1 MITRSCPSCG
11 ARYSYPIDE
20 CTFCRIALVEQ
31 PTESGEVVAVTEVTV
46 PSLGHEDVPYWC
58 ALVARPQGG
67 FAVVKRDLPTTV
79 GDTLSFSSAEEG
91 VCYTIGVLG
100 SGVMARGLVELFLSR
115 GQRVVWVGR
124 SLERLGVARE
134 KVIGRLGRVM
144 DEDQLARAT
153 ARLTIADDHNAL
165 AECDLVLEAIVED
178 TDAKIAELKAIE
190 PIVSDT
196 CVIASNTSSLP
207 LDVLSAV
214 LEKPGRFGGMHF
226 FNPPTRMKLV
236 EIIRAP
242 ETTDETDAFLFDL
255 SLALGK
261 TPIRVANGPGFV
273 VNRVLMPL
281 LNEAVRELE
290 DKAAP
295 AADIDEAIRLGL
307 NHPMGPL
314 ALADLIGLDVVVSIM
329 DDMHARL
336 QDEAYAPRPLLRELV
351 AQGKLGRKTG
361 AGFFEYTPPPNP

>member
-11 ARYSYPIDE
+11 ARYSYPVEE
-20 CTFCRIALVEQ
+20 CTFCRVPLEEHV
-31 PTESGEVVAVTEVTV
+31 TESGEVVAVTEVTV
-46 PSLGHEDVPYWC
+46 PSIGHEDVPYWC

-67 FAVVKRDLPTTV
+67 FAIVKRDLPAVV
-79 GDTLSFSSAEEG
+79 GDRLSFSSAEESASY
-91 VCYTIGVLG
+91 VIGVLG

-124 SLERLGVARE
+124 SLDRLGVARE
-134 KVIGRLGRVM
+134 KVVGRLARVM
-144 DEDQLARAT
+144 DDDQLAHAT
-153 ARLTIADDHNAL
+153 ARLTIAADHTAL
-165 AECDLVLEAIVED
+165 GACDLVLEAIVED
-178 TDAKIAELKAIE
+178 VDAKIAELKAIE
-190 PIVSDT
+190 PVLSDT

-214 LEKPGRFGGMHF
+214 LKRPGRFGGMHF

-290 DKAAP
+290 DNAAP

-329 DDMHARL
+329 DDMHSRL
-336 QDEAYAPRPLLRELV
+336 QDEAYAPRPLLRDLV
-351 AQGKLGRKTG
+351 AQGKLGRKSG
-361 AGFFEYTPPPNP
+361 QGFFEYTPPPTP